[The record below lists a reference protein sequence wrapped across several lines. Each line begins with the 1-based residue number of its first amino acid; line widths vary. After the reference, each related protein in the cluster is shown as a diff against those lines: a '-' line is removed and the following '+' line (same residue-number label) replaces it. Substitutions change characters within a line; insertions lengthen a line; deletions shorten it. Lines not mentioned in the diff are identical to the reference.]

1 MLKQFFQVAN
11 ESKIEKEKLISVE
24 INKLESQKLRLQ
36 TELEKLKVALQQTVS
51 QEEHD
56 SIVLGLKNELEKIM
70 LLNLELSKGFIY

>member
-1 MLKQFFQVAN
+1 MAN
-11 ESKIEKEKLISVE
+11 ESKIEKEKLISIE

-36 TELEKLKVALQQTVS
+36 TESEKLKVALQQTIS

-56 SIVLGLKNELEKIM
+56 LIVLGLKNEFEKIM